1 MTKMMYFA
9 GINNGPDGT
18 IQVEPTSYDYDAPIS
33 EAGDLTE
40 VYFAMK
46 NVIGKYLPI
55 PNMSVQKTVPKGD
68 YGKVTMNHVT
78 DAFFLRNTPLLHR
91 MNISDYPKTFEQLDQ
106 ENGFV
111 LYEHVINNN
120 YRDPSLLQ
128 VTGKFG
134 NTCYSKSPVK
144 APLIIFMHI
153 MFTCKP

>member
-1 MTKMMYFA
+1 MYFA

-46 NVIGKYLPI
+46 KVIGKYLPI
-55 PNMSVQKTVPKGD
+55 PIMSVQKTVPKGD

-106 ENGFV
+106 ENGLV
-111 LYEHVINNN
+111 LYEHVINYN

-128 VTGKFG
+128 VTGKLE
-134 NTCYSKSPVK
+134 NARYSER
-144 APLIIFMHI
+144 PLQITMIYIYIISIYKLCFV
-153 MFTCKP
+153 

>member
-1 MTKMMYFA
+1 MCFA

-55 PNMSVQKTVPKGD
+55 PNISVPKTVPKGD

-106 ENGFV
+106 ENGLV
-111 LYEHVINNN
+111 LYEHVISNN

-128 VTGKFG
+128 VKGKLG
-134 NTCYSKSPVK
+134 YSCYSKRSIIY
-144 APLIIFMHI
+144 LTFMYIIFI
-153 MFTCKP
+153 YKP

>member
-1 MTKMMYFA
+1 MYFA
-9 GINNGPDGT
+9 GINNGPKGT

-46 NVIGKYLPI
+46 KVIGKYLPI
-55 PNMSVQKTVPKGD
+55 PNISVQKTVPKGD

-78 DAFFLRNTPLLHR
+78 DAFFLRNTPLLNR
-91 MNISDYPKTFEQLDQ
+91 MNISHYPKTFEQLDQ
-106 ENGFV
+106 ENGLV

-128 VTGKFG
+128 VTGKLG
-134 NTCYSKSPVK
+134 TVC
-144 APLIIFMHI
+144 
-153 MFTCKP
+153 